1 MLVNQNAQFL
11 LNFALTRVTIKCVLD
26 DIKKERCLDL
36 ETEKLKL
43 KFEKAEQFR
52 LDLQAKDQALWE
64 KRLRADI
71 KMTEKKLQM
80 ETAGKVCTSKFKG
93 TPEDR
98 IRFEVMFTA
107 QKFNNKLIS
116 AEEKFGHLLELV
128 EPKIRDRFA
137 NLKPGESSY
146 QTAWDRLESE
156 YGQTKTVIE
165 APVDQIINL
174 PVVRGA
180 SYNKVHVSQNL

>member
-1 MLVNQNAQFL
+1 M

-26 DIKKERCLDL
+26 YIEKERGLDL

-52 LDLQAKDQALWE
+52 LDLQARDQA
-64 KRLRADI
+64 
-71 KMTEKKLQM
+71 
-80 ETAGKVCTSKFKG
+80 KVCTSKFKR
-93 TPEDR
+93 TPEDW
-98 IRFEVMFTA
+98 IRFEVMFTV

-128 EPKIRDRFA
+128 EPKIRDCFA

-146 QTAWDRLESE
+146 QTAWDRLKSE
-156 YGQTKTVIE
+156 YGQTKTVIA
-165 APVDQIINL
+165 APVDQIIHL

-180 SYNKVHVSQNL
+180 RYKKVHEF